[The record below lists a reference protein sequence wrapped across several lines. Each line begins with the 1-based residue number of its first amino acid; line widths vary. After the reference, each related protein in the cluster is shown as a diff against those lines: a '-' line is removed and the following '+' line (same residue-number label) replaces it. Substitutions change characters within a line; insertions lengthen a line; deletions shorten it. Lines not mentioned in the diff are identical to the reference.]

1 MRSPRQLRR
10 RTLPELGHQKK
21 TEKKQRFKR
30 NCKVFLSDP
39 PSGHKPPLI
48 LRTRGTVS
56 SHSPTFGLGA
66 PCDRPEPCPTSVRRA
81 GSGFYPGQA
90 LALGLSKAV
99 PRGNKYDVQPAPRSS
114 WRGVNAESPTPLV
127 EPALVWQGPDGV
139 PSPVTSPT
147 SPSLP
152 SLQHQWWGKSGP
164 QEDPPPPGPSRSC
177 WKCQTFRLSR
187 SRVKLSTVK
196 LYGST
201 IWWHQ
206 PSPSPQFAPSQDQ
219 WQQGKGR
226 SPKAANTG
234 LLPVLSRSQVDSQP
248 KRSSRCGSQ
257 PPAALNRQP

>member
-164 QEDPPPPGPSRSC
+164 QEDPPP
-177 WKCQTFRLSR
+177 
-187 SRVKLSTVK
+187 
-196 LYGST
+196 
-201 IWWHQ
+201 
-206 PSPSPQFAPSQDQ
+206 QDQ
-219 WQQGKGR
+219 
-226 SPKAANTG
+226 AEA
-234 LLPVLSRSQVDSQP
+234 V
-248 KRSSRCGSQ
+248 GSVR
-257 PPAALNRQP
+257 PSGCPAPG